1 MINSWQAPATPR
13 ALAGE
18 IGSYISAARSLTH
31 VKTWMLELRAAG
43 VQSISPSLV
52 LAEAAGAV
60 SRRTGSPSLGRR
72 ALAGLQKL
80 PGLRIVGMSNAL
92 VLEAASLAA
101 TLGLRGADSIYVAV
115 AKRLRVPLVTLD
127 SEQRE
132 RGRKTLAVQDLDG

>member
-1 MINSWQAPATPR
+1 MSQFFVLDA
-13 ALAGE
+13 
-18 IGSYISAARSLTH
+18 SVMVARLVPQDEFH
-31 VKTWMLELRAAG
+31 NAVKTWMLEMHAAG
-43 VQSISPSLV
+43 AQFVCPSLV
-52 LAEAAGAV
+52 LTEAAGAV
-60 SRRTGSPSLGRR
+60 SRRTGSASLGRR

-92 VLEAASLAA
+92 VREAASLAA

-132 RGRKTLAVQDLDG
+132 RGRKIVPIHDFGG